1 MRTALALAALAFALL
16 SPIDDA
22 PAQTPALERD
32 TARLITAFDSR
43 DSDLMDEALIQLR
56 WAGVTDARLY
66 EHLLT
71 AVLREQKSKGN
82 WRARYLEALR
92 YAGNPQVYARL
103 EQVAND
109 PATTRDL
116 KSELLL
122 ALREA
127 PRYGQ
132 IAETMAVGT
141 ENATTYEQLWAI
153 RHRNGLRV
161 DDPVR
166 LRWAARDLYLHK
178 YGRDSLDVAAE
189 ELRRNA
195 ESTIEDNYVEDAMAF
210 LCKAL
215 GLAGNAEYLPL
226 LKEIANTAKNEK
238 LQRYAER
245 SAQYYD
251 TSFKRT
257 SAPLQKRR
265 KAGR

>member
-16 SPIDDA
+16 SPIGDS

-71 AVLREQKSKGN
+71 AVLREQKSKRN

-109 PATTRDL
+109 PATPRDL

-141 ENATTYEQLWAI
+141 ENATTY
-153 RHRNGLRV
+153 
-161 DDPVR
+161 
-166 LRWAARDLYLHK
+166 
-178 YGRDSLDVAAE
+178 
-189 ELRRNA
+189 
-195 ESTIEDNYVEDAMAF
+195 
-210 LCKAL
+210 
-215 GLAGNAEYLPL
+215 
-226 LKEIANTAKNEK
+226 
-238 LQRYAER
+238 
-245 SAQYYD
+245 
-251 TSFKRT
+251 
-257 SAPLQKRR
+257 
-265 KAGR
+265 